1 MCLRGKKSFISF
13 LCWLSPFAF
22 HCAIRN
28 ILWVL
33 AILIH
38 AILVY
43 ELREEIFEFNKEGGK
58 CDDWVGCDLLPVSD
72 YVRVGTQLLG
82 LMWGALQRGR

>member
-1 MCLRGKKSFISF
+1 MWLRVRKSCISF

-22 HCAIRN
+22 HCAVSN

-33 AILIH
+33 MSLVYQRYEHVYDH

-43 ELREEIFEFNKEGGK
+43 ELREEIFEFTKEGGK
-58 CDDWVGCDLLPVSD
+58 CEDWVVCDLRSVSD
-72 YVRVGTQLLG
+72 TS
-82 LMWGALQRGR
+82 A